1 VIKISPVGSLDMQR
15 RSLLSQ
21 TKSGGRKQL
30 LGQAQLLALI
40 IMFAAAVVLV
50 LGSTGLP
57 FLNSPQ
63 RYASPHAESIVGSFK
78 LNLPTVLTLDSSLGV
93 RIASLWKVPSI
104 LGGSHGSGE
113 VDSEAWRRA
122 IISFWRSTC
131 SRRASNYEGKR
142 LEQ

>member
-1 VIKISPVGSLDMQR
+1 
-15 RSLLSQ
+15 
-21 TKSGGRKQL
+21 